1 MAKLC
6 SETGD
11 EAVSASALE
20 VGAEDWAE
28 LMSLAVTE
36 EAAVDVFSEVGSVVA
51 CETASVVEELSIWE
65 SVGFTNEVVSELCNT
80 RLEKS
85 ALLEESSG
93 AGALE
98 VVSGGAWLALVDGWA
113 SEVEGFGVGVLELSK
128 ELVVGSTKEVDS

>member
-1 MAKLC
+1 M
-6 SETGD
+6 
-11 EAVSASALE
+11 
-20 VGAEDWAE
+20 
-28 LMSLAVTE
+28 
-36 EAAVDVFSEVGSVVA
+36 VA

-98 VVSGGAWLALVDGWA
+98 VVSGGA
-113 SEVEGFGVGVLELSK
+113 
-128 ELVVGSTKEVDS
+128 

>member
-36 EAAVDVFSEVGSVVA
+36 EAAVGVFSEVGSVVA

-65 SVGFTNEVVSELCNT
+65 SVGSLMKWFRNHAIPGWRNLHYLKKV
-80 RLEKS
+80 
-85 ALLEESSG
+85 
-93 AGALE
+93 
-98 VVSGGAWLALVDGWA
+98 LV
-113 SEVEGFGVGVLELSK
+113 
-128 ELVVGSTKEVDS
+128 LVH